1 MARIRPFRGP
11 THPEPV
17 QSTFT
22 AGNTALW
29 GSDISQT
36 ERNSLR
42 RMFVVPMAVVAGGV
56 TVLVAWPFLGVSVG
70 LAVGAVMAAATAKF
84 LWGSK

>member
-1 MARIRPFRGP
+1 
-11 THPEPV
+11 
-17 QSTFT
+17 
-22 AGNTALW
+22 
-29 GSDISQT
+29 
-36 ERNSLR
+36 
-42 RMFVVPMAVVAGGV
+42 MFVVPMAVVAGGV